1 MKRTLL
7 TNTNEHGNISMKL
20 SCLTDKPASCPVK
33 KNYLRMTMIA
43 IVLLMLLSFGFSNIY
58 SQNFPVYPIPSY
70 NAVVDGYADF
80 MNQLSNSQNN
90 QNKAKRDVIVHLKSG
105 VEPSVPCQA
114 TVWVYSLD
122 LTTVLG
128 PYSLVC
134 GDELPVQI
142 DERDWGVFVET
153 EDKVIVDVWIEG

>member
-1 MKRTLL
+1 
-7 TNTNEHGNISMKL
+7 MKL

-43 IVLLMLLSFGFSNIY
+43 IILLMLLSFGFSNIY
-58 SQNFPVYPIPSY
+58 SQDFPVYPIPSY
-70 NAVVDGYADF
+70 NITVDGYADF
-80 MNQLSNSQNN
+80 MNQISTPQQNN
-90 QNKAKRDVIVHLKSG
+90 DKGIRRVIIHLKSAF
-105 VEPSVPCQA
+105 EPSLPCQA